1 MRAAAVTIVSA
12 LAALAAT
19 GDAARA
25 ADGYCC
31 VAAGLVV
38 SYDASAHRISARWGN
53 PVAGASSTEIRAGDR
68 LGADGVVDA
77 ASPRTVRAYL
87 AGANAISVGAGKLA
101 LVLETRASGFVQVR
115 FACSAKT
122 ASRPCATGAFWSR
135 PVQVTAEPAEP
146 AQPAKKDAPAIEWQR
161 VKLKSNGTQ
170 ACLDSFDAL
179 RSVIADLN
187 ANTAAAK
194 KAAAAGKSTSAF
206 AAEQRRLLARFN
218 KLYAAAKRACAP
230 P

>member
-1 MRAAAVTIVSA
+1 VRAAAVTIVAA

-19 GDAARA
+19 GSAARA

-31 VAAGLVV
+31 VTARLVV
-38 SYDASAHRISARWGN
+38 SYDAGAHRISARWGN

-68 LGADGVVDA
+68 LGADGVVDL
-77 ASPRTVRAYL
+77 ASPRTVRARVD
-87 AGANAISVGAGKLA
+87 GANAISVGAGKLA
-101 LVLETRASGFVQVR
+101 LVLATHASGFVQVR

-146 AQPAKKDAPAIEWQR
+146 AKKDAPPIDSTQQR
-161 VKLKSNGTQ
+161 VQIKSNGTQ
-170 ACLDSFDAL
+170 ACLEAFAAL

-187 ANTAAAK
+187 ANTADAK

-206 AAEQRRLLARFN
+206 AAEQRRLKARFD